1 MFITEHYFRCA
12 GRWSLLPLDIARLLT
27 NQLLTVAS
35 HLSYRRREWY
45 LDFNLGKKETK
56 HISQNVKTSFDI
68 SFARIWSE
76 ALKFTHRRPTK
87 PRSVHSRNMMG
98 KEHKAD
104 FL

>member
-56 HISQNVKTSFDI
+56 HISQNVKTI
-68 SFARIWSE
+68 SS
-76 ALKFTHRRPTK
+76 KFCADMVRGTK
-87 PRSVHSRNMMG
+87 IYT
-98 KEHKAD
+98 
-104 FL
+104 

>member
-56 HISQNVKTSFDI
+56 HISQKSQKKKVLPGYGQ
-68 SFARIWSE
+68 R
-76 ALKFTHRRPTK
+76 H
-87 PRSVHSRNMMG
+87 
-98 KEHKAD
+98 
-104 FL
+104 